1 MDERR
6 ATEYKKDFRK
16 MKTKDIIF
24 AHGFGVRADARGM
37 FTDIADALSDAN
49 CITFD
54 FNTFDSEG
62 NTTVTPLNEQVKILQ
77 SHIDQAQEGATLICH
92 SQGCIVASLAN
103 LDKIGQVIFLAPPPL
118 ISIERFISKFG
129 KREGSVLN
137 LDGISSIPRSDGSTT
152 YIPKDY
158 IDSIKSIDVPSLY
171 KKLAQDHKL
180 TIIRAT
186 KDNILGETNFDYFE
200 NVEMIDIAADHDF
213 TGDAR
218 NKLVG
223 SVKKMI

>member
-1 MDERR
+1 MSDLV
-6 ATEYKKDFRK
+6 
-16 MKTKDIIF
+16 F

-37 FTDIADALSDAN
+37 FTDIEEALPEAN

-54 FNTFDSEG
+54 FNTFDSDG
-62 NTTVTPLNEQVKILQ
+62 NTTVTPLDEQVKILQ
-77 SHIDQAQEGATLICH
+77 SHIDQVQEGATLICH

-137 LDGISSIPRSDGSTT
+137 LEGISSIPRSDGSAT
-152 YIPKDY
+152 YIPKEY
-158 IDSIKSIDVPSLY
+158 IESIKSIDVPSLY
-171 KKLAQDHKL
+171 KKVAQNHKL
-180 TIIRAT
+180 TIFRAT
-186 KDNILGETNFDYFE
+186 KDNILGKTNFDYLK
-200 NVEMIDIAADHDF
+200 NIKVIDIAADHDF

-218 NKLVG
+218 GKLVG
-223 SVKKMI
+223 SIKEMI